1 MANKRVNVV
10 ALIAIRRDRMLFVRQ
25 GGVWLLPG
33 GTQEKKEGKKECLSR
48 EINEELG
55 AKVEIGRF
63 YKSFPGMTERSNRPM
78 TLWVYFGKINK
89 ASIKSPDIQSIRWAR
104 PKNRPSSISGIGK
117 DVIRSLRKDRII
129 K

>member
-1 MANKRVNVV
+1 MASKRINVV
-10 ALIAIRRDRMLFVRQ
+10 ALIAIRRNRMLFVRQ

-33 GTQEKKEGKKECLSR
+33 GTQERKEGRKKCLSR
-48 EINEELG
+48 EIKEELG
-55 AKVEIGRF
+55 AKVAIGRF

-78 TLWVYFGKINK
+78 ILWTYFGKIDK
-89 ASIKSPDIQSIRWAR
+89 TSIRSPDIQSMKWAR

-117 DVIRSLRKDRII
+117 NVMRSLRRDRLV